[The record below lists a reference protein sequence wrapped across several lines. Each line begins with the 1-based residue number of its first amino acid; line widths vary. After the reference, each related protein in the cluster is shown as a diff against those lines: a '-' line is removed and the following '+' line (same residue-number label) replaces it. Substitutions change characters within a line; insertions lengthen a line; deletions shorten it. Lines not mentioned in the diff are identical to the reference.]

1 MKVCGLV
8 CCCVVPG
15 LFGLGFRI
23 WGLAFGVLGVCM
35 GCGLQGSVFE
45 FVYFL
50 EFDWGLLAVVRQV
63 LQGLAHRSC

>member
-1 MKVCGLV
+1 
-8 CCCVVPG
+8 
-15 LFGLGFRI
+15 
-23 WGLAFGVLGVCM
+23 M

-63 LQGLAHRSC
+63 LQRLAHRSC